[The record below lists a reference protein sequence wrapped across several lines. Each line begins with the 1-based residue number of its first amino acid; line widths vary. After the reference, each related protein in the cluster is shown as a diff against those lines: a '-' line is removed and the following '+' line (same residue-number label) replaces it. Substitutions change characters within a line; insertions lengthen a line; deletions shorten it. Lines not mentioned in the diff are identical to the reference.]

1 MKKLLA
7 RIKGFKRKSKNQDY
21 QITKVMPNGHTCSYH
36 TLYNKNKNKAIEI
49 AKEKFEHDKM
59 LGTDY
64 EVSLDG
70 VKVYSTKEDLSLPKT
85 QKRKREENLKRA
97 I

>member
-49 AKEKFEHDKM
+49 AKEKFIHDK
-59 LGTDY
+59 LPNTNY
-64 EVSLDG
+64 EVTLKG
-70 VKVYSTKEDLSLPKT
+70 VEIYNTKNDLILQEKKLNT
-85 QKRKREENLKRA
+85 
-97 I
+97 II